1 MAKIQAKAPAYRVKR
16 EAEPEDRSMPVDA
29 QERIPAEPS
38 QAAQILAA
46 LNALSQK
53 MTNLETKTDANSQK
67 IAEMTATEP
76 WDEHLEES
84 GFRTG
89 SEMSN
94 HLRSD

>member
-29 QERIPAEPS
+29 QERIPTEPS

-53 MTNLETKTDANSQK
+53 MTNLETKTDANSQR
-67 IAEMTATEP
+67 IAAMTATEA
-76 WDEHLEES
+76 WDEHLEDTN
-84 GFRTG
+84 FHTG
-89 SEMSN
+89 SETRDHFRSN
-94 HLRSD
+94 